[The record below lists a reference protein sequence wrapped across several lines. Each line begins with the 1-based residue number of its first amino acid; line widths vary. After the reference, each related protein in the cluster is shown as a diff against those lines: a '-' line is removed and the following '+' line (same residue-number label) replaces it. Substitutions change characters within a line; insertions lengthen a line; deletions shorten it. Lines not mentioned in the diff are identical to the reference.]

1 MTLKQR
7 FAMFPCLMELS
18 DEKLIRMG
26 IDPTE
31 AATVKAEITAEAA
44 EARKAEI
51 AAGITAPTRS
61 AAAAYGAL
69 NWNIVAKEAV
79 QGFSTQKLAPLVG
92 VFSTDISGDTVIAD
106 NPAAMP
112 AVTVPVVGLATEDAV
127 VENPTDLDDI
137 GSGNCIGVPVKL
149 TVLASAVDFPVSAMW
164 EGHKVTN
171 MVAGA
176 VEVLRRKAVHHV
188 FSQLVA
194 TGVTDTAGT
203 TIPACSTT
211 AVPTLDTGW
220 CAGYANRRLSA
231 AIEADEAALIVN
243 RQYFAGLMQENNKD
257 LSLDQLAFEGV
268 YKSGQVDALGANA
281 IGLIAAK
288 NSMAVAMRAP
298 HLLDAGYDAVMQ
310 LRDGDTMLP
319 ITMVQY
325 YNPAKMKMRVILL
338 TAVGAKRVT
347 PAAATILT
355 AGVEAGAEDE
365 TGAEAGA
372 EAGAE

>member
-31 AATVKAEITAEAA
+31 AATVKAEIAAEAA

-51 AAGITAPTRS
+51 AAGVTAPTRS

-92 VFSTDISGDTVIAD
+92 VFSTDISGDTVVAD
-106 NPAAMP
+106 NPDAMP
-112 AVTVPVVGLATEDAV
+112 AVTVPVVGLASENAV
-127 VENPTDLDDI
+127 VENPEDLDAI
-137 GSGNCIGVPVKL
+137 GTGNCIGVPVKL

-176 VEVLRRKAVHHV
+176 VEVLRRKAVAHV
-188 FSQLVA
+188 YGQLVA
-194 TGVTDTAGT
+194 STNDAAGN
-203 TIPACSTT
+203 TIPAPVSTT
-211 AVPTLDTGW
+211 VPALDDGW
-220 CAGYANRRLSA
+220 CAGYANRRLSSVV
-231 AIEADEAALIVN
+231 EADDVSLVVN

-268 YKSGQVDALGANA
+268 YKSGQVEALGAKA
-281 IGLIAAK
+281 VGFVAAK

-310 LRDGDTMLP
+310 LKDGDTMLP

-325 YNPAKMKMRVILL
+325 YNPAKMKMRVVLL

-347 PAAATILT
+347 PAAATILST
-355 AGVEAGAEDE
+355 AA
-365 TGAEAGA
+365 
-372 EAGAE
+372 

>member
-26 IDPTE
+26 IAPTE
-31 AATVKAEITAEAA
+31 AATVKAEIAAEAA

-51 AAGITAPTRS
+51 AAGVGTSTRS

-69 NWNIVAKEAV
+69 NWNVVAKEAV

-92 VFSTDISGDTVIAD
+92 VFSTDISGDTVVAD

-112 AVTVPVVGLATEDAV
+112 AVTVPVVGLAAENAV
-127 VENPTDLDDI
+127 VENPEDLDAI
-137 GSGNCIGVPVKL
+137 GTGNCIGVPVKL

-176 VEVLRRKAVHHV
+176 VEVLRRKAVAHV
-188 FSQLVA
+188 YAQLVA
-194 TGVTDTAGT
+194 SGVTDTAGAS
-203 TIPACSTT
+203 IPACSTT
-211 AVPTLDTGW
+211 TVPDLTQGW
-220 CAGYANRRLSA
+220 SAGYVNRQLSA
-231 AIEADEAALIVN
+231 AVDAEEVSLVVN

-268 YKSGQVDALGANA
+268 YKSGQCEALGANA
-281 IGLIAAK
+281 IGFVAAK

-310 LRDGDTMLP
+310 LKDGDTMLP

-325 YNPAKMKMRVILL
+325 FNAAKMKMRIVML

-347 PAAATILT
+347 PAAATILKVQ
-355 AGVEAGAEDE
+355 A
-365 TGAEAGA
+365 
-372 EAGAE
+372 

>member
-1 MTLKQR
+1 
-7 FAMFPCLMELS
+7 MFPCLMELS

-31 AATVKAEITAEAA
+31 AATVKEEIKAEAA
-44 EARKAEI
+44 DARKAE
-51 AAGITAPTRS
+51 ASLGFNSPTRS

-69 NWNIVAKEAV
+69 NWNVVAKEAV

-92 VFSTDISGDTVIAD
+92 VFSTDISGDTVLAD
-106 NPAAMP
+106 NPEAMP
-112 AVTVPVVGLATEDAV
+112 AVTVPVVGLATENAV
-127 VENPTDLDDI
+127 VENPEDLDAI
-137 GSGNCIGVPVKL
+137 GAGNCKGVPVKL
-149 TVLASAVDFPVSAMW
+149 SVLASAVEFPVSAMW

-188 FSQLVA
+188 YSQLVA

-203 TIPACSTT
+203 AIPACSTT
-211 AVPTLDTGW
+211 QVPALDDGW
-220 CAGYANRRLSA
+220 CAGYANRKLSA
-231 AIEADEAALIVN
+231 AVEADDVSLIVN

-268 YKSGQVDALGANA
+268 YKSGQVEALGSNA

-298 HLLDAGYDAVMQ
+298 HLLDGGYDAVMQ

-325 YNPAKMKMRVILL
+325 FNPAKMKMRVILM

-347 PAAATILT
+347 PTAATILT
-355 AGVEAGAEDE
+355 VAE
-365 TGAEAGA
+365 
-372 EAGAE
+372 